1 MFIGVDCGTQGTKVL
16 ICDSR
21 THSVI
26 GSGYAKHEMI
36 SDNNGRREQHIS
48 WWIDAFISALEQAKQ
63 AASVDLSN
71 IKAIGIS
78 GQQHGMVLLDAMDKP
93 LHPAKLWCDTETTL
107 ENQEII
113 DAMGGPKGVM
123 DQVGIMLQTGYT
135 ASKILWFKKHYPE
148 SYAKIDKIMLPH
160 DYLNY
165 WLTGQ
170 FVTEYGDASGT
181 GYLNVKT
188 RTYDD
193 VIFNHAAP
201 GLVID
206 RHLPKLI
213 DAATPVGKLKPDVA
227 KLLGLSPDTL
237 VASGGGDNMMGAIGT
252 GNIESGI
259 VTMSLGTSGTL
270 YAYSDKPMKSGN
282 DLLANFCSSSNGW
295 LPLICTMNVTASTTL
310 MQQLFEIDIQ
320 TFTEYLENTEPGA
333 QGITLLPFF
342 NGERVPALPNATAS
356 LLGLTSDNLTQ
367 ANIIRATTEAATF
380 TLRYGLDIFRE
391 EGMTPTEIRLIGG
404 GSKNPVWRQMVADIM
419 NTPVV
424 CPFEHEAAALG
435 GAIQAKWVYEHYMG
449 NENSLSQICKG
460 FVALDEGTRSQPIVE
475 HIKQYEQSY
484 QNYLSALKVMHG

>member
-21 THSVI
+21 THCVV
-26 GSGYAKHEMI
+26 GSGYTKHDMI
-36 SDNNGRREQHIS
+36 SDNNGRREQQVS
-48 WWIDAFISALEQAKQ
+48 WWIEAFLSAFNQAKEGLTI
-63 AASVDLSN
+63 DLST

-78 GQQHGMVLLDAMDKP
+78 GQQHGMVLLDKFDNP
-93 LHPAKLWCDTETTL
+93 LHPAKLWCDTETAS

-113 DAMGGPKGVM
+113 ELMGGAKGVM
-123 DQVGIMLQTGYT
+123 SQIGIMLQTGYT
-135 ASKILWFKKHYPE
+135 ASKILWFKKNHPE

-170 FVTEYGDASGT
+170 FVSEYGDASGT

-188 RTYDD
+188 RQYDE
-193 VIFNHAAP
+193 VLFSHIAP
-201 GLVID
+201 GLSIKKN
-206 RHLPKLI
+206 LPKLI
-213 DAATPVGKLKPDVA
+213 EANTPIGKLKPEVA
-227 KLLGLSPDTL
+227 EIMELSPNTL

-252 GNIESGI
+252 GNIKPGI

-270 YAYSDKPMKSGN
+270 YAYSDTPMQSGN

-310 MQQLFEIDIQ
+310 MQQLFKIDIN
-320 TFTEYLENTEPGA
+320 TFTEYLSHSEPGA

-342 NGERVPALPNATAS
+342 NGERVPALPNATAA
-356 LLGLTSDNLTQ
+356 LLGLTNDNATQ

-380 TLRYGLDIFRE
+380 TLRYGLDIFRQ
-391 EGMTPTEIRLIGG
+391 EGIIPTEIRLIGG
-404 GSKNPVWRQMVADIM
+404 GSKNPVWRQMVADVM

-435 GAIQAKWVYEHYMG
+435 GAIQAKWVYEHSIG
-449 NENSLSQICKG
+449 NKMSLAEICDG
-460 FVALDEGTRSQPIVE
+460 FVGLDEDTRAEPIIE
-475 HIKQYEQSY
+475 NIAKYETSY
-484 QNYLSALKVMHG
+484 QRYLSHLVEQYG